1 MISDKAKRW
10 IPERFGRIVEYG
22 EWRDPGEH
30 ISTEVYLDRLARA
43 KRKIAESELDAL
55 IVYGDCYRMSNIRW
69 LVDYRTID
77 GIYPQPMLMYL
88 RADADPVFFLPMSE
102 IPSAHMGSKIDHM
115 GGDLREIRAD
125 WAPFLQEVS
134 GKSDKQGHSG
144 KNTRV
149 GICGYRFMDVEF
161 YPAIVKAFGE
171 ENIVPS
177 TIIEQLKSV
186 KTEAE
191 LSSMRRAARVC
202 NAGIEMLCDL
212 LRDSE
217 GITEKEATSLVY
229 AAMFAAGGHGI
240 AFDIMIQSGENL
252 NVLFKRPSDRVIRR
266 GDMVMM
272 DYGIRVN
279 DYASDN
285 ARTICY
291 GNVTPEQKFLMEAC
305 SRVYEDGLQSIK
317 AGMTGID
324 ADRWLREAFRKEG
337 VEEYLVAPS
346 EGRTGAHATGM
357 DPEEEIPE
365 IGNKVTNVLEENQ
378 TFAYELSLI
387 RPGVGGVRTEDQ
399 VIVRKDGLEPFHTFP
414 RFLYI
419 E

>member
-1 MISDKAKRW
+1 MISQKAKKW
-10 IPERFGRIVEYG
+10 LPERFGRIVEYG
-22 EWRDPGEH
+22 EWTDPGEN
-30 ISTEVYLDRLARA
+30 IPTEVYLERLERA
-43 KRKIAESELDAL
+43 KKKVAESGFDAL

-77 GIYPQPMLMYL
+77 GVYPQPMLMYL

-115 GGDLREIRAD
+115 GGDLREIRSD
-125 WAPFLQEVS
+125 WAPFLEGRS
-134 GKSDKQGHSG
+134 GKDSKI
-144 KNTRV
+144 
-149 GICGYRFMDVEF
+149 GICGYRFMDLEF

-171 ENIVPS
+171 ENISPS
-177 TIIEQLKSV
+177 MIIERLKSV
-186 KTEAE
+186 KNDAE
-191 LSSMRRAARVC
+191 LASMRRAARVC

-252 NVLFKRPSDRVIRR
+252 DVLFKRPSDRVIRR

-279 DYASDN
+279 EYASDN

-291 GNVTPEQKFLMEAC
+291 GNVSAEQKFLMEAC

-317 AGMTGID
+317 AGMTGIEAD
-324 ADRWLREAFRKEG
+324 AWLRQAFRKEG

-365 IGNKVTNVLEENQ
+365 IGNMIDYVLEENQ

-387 RPGVGGVRTEDQ
+387 KPGVGGVRTEDQ
-399 VIVRKDGLEPFHTFP
+399 VIVRKGGLEPFHTFP